1 MNLTKK
7 IRQTEREIVEKT
19 GEFVSI
25 PTPVPPGDNY
35 EEAADWLSTFLEECG
50 ADVRVLRAPHELT
63 KTVEAELNGPRLNVI
78 GEYDLGE
85 GPSIIVAGHYDVVPV
100 EESKWSTPPYKQVE
114 SDGRLFG
121 RGTADQKGSLVSAI
135 ISIRELLKNER
146 ENLSG
151 KIIVTATPDEEVG
164 GRAGFGWL
172 IKDEKILA
180 DECLITDGGIETL
193 VIAANGTLRMRLKT
207 HGKSGHSSRPWQ
219 AKNAIHDMVP
229 VMSSLLRLSKK
240 VGKRVS
246 QVKYKSRG
254 EVSNIRPSLNLDVIH
269 AGVKANIIPDE
280 CTLLLDRRV
289 APDEDAKRAEKEIMT
304 VINDEK
310 KRNPELDI
318 NVEQSMLH
326 TNFVNPS
333 DFRFLRNLREVYPK
347 ITGVEP
353 FIGGTTGALDACY
366 SVQEGIPTVTFGAA
380 RPDSNSHG
388 SDESVLVDDLVRYA
402 QVVSLSLREYLTNL

>member
-1 MNLTKK
+1 MSLTDK
-7 IRQTEREIVEKT
+7 IGRTEREIVEKT

-35 EEAADWLSTFLEECG
+35 KEAADWLSTFLEECG
-50 ADVRVLRAPHELT
+50 ADVRILRAPHDLT
-63 KTVEAELNGPRLNVI
+63 KTVEAELNGPRLNVV
-78 GEYDLGE
+78 GEYDLGK
-85 GPSIIVAGHYDVVPV
+85 GPSIIIAGHYDVVPV
-100 EESKWSTPPYKQVE
+100 EESKWNTPPYKQVE
-114 SDGRLFG
+114 NDGRLFG
-121 RGTADQKGSLVSAI
+121 RGTADQKGSLISAI
-135 ISIRELLKNER
+135 ISIRELLENEG
-146 ENLSG
+146 EPLSG
-151 KIIVTATPDEEVG
+151 KIIVAATPDEEVG

-172 IKDEKILA
+172 IKEKKISA

-219 AKNAIHDMVP
+219 AKNAIHDMIP
-229 VMSSLLRLSKK
+229 VMSSLLRLSTK

-289 APDEDAKRAEKEIMT
+289 APEEDAKRAVKEIMT
-304 VINDEK
+304 AINKEK
-310 KRNPELDI
+310 KRNPELDLT
-318 NVEQSMLH
+318 VEQTFLH

-333 DFRFLRNLREVYPK
+333 DFRFIRNLKEAYPK

-353 FIGGTTGALDACY
+353 FVGGTTGALDACY

-388 SDESVLVDDLVRYA
+388 SNESVLVDDLVRYA
-402 QVVSLSLREYLTNL
+402 QIVSLSLREYLTNT

>member
-1 MNLTKK
+1 MNLIER
-7 IRQTEREIVEKT
+7 IRRTEREIVNKT
-19 GEFVSI
+19 GELVSI

-35 EEAADWLSTFLEECG
+35 KEAADWLSTFLKECD
-50 ADVRVLRAPHELT
+50 ADVRIMRAPHNLT

-100 EESKWSTPPYKQVE
+100 EESKWNTPPYRQVE
-114 SDGRLFG
+114 KDGRLFG
-121 RGTADQKGSLVSAI
+121 RGTADQKGSLISAI
-135 ISIRELLKNER
+135 ISIRELLQNER
-146 ENLSG
+146 EALSG
-151 KIIVTATPDEEVG
+151 KIIVAATPDEEVG

-172 IKDEKILA
+172 IKEKKISA

-207 HGKSGHSSRPWQ
+207 YGKSGHSSRPWQ
-219 AKNAIHDMVP
+219 AKNAIHDMIP
-229 VMSSLLRLSKK
+229 VMSSLLKLSEK
-240 VGKRVS
+240 VEKRVS

-289 APDEDAKRAEKEIMT
+289 APDENAKRAEKEIMT
-304 VINDEK
+304 VINEEK
-310 KRNPELDI
+310 KQNPELDLT
-318 NVEQSMLH
+318 VEQSMLH

-333 DFRFLRNLREVYPK
+333 DFRFIGNLKEVYPK

-388 SDESVLVDDLVRYA
+388 SNESVLVDDLVRYA
-402 QVVSLSLREYLTNL
+402 QIVSLSLREYLTNH